1 MLCWSDILRSFSLPV
16 KIRWYKETAEIGVRL
31 FLTALQPNSAKRK
44 EVNSETRFN
53 FQEFV
58 LLTFS
63 HLLLCCTAGGGWAIL
78 RSNAGPDRAGTELTA
93 EQQPACF
100 HQSESC
106 SCRIPPDNLKTLT
119 TPTKVRAFSPSL
131 LSPIFCCI
139 FQIFLFLE
147 AIFSRELFFRSQTAS
162 SMSEAHFD
170 EFEHYNFDQDKAM
183 RSGHSGKWKYLESF
197 HSFWTTNIRV
207 VADKFQTKR
216 TNWYK
221 RV

>member
-1 MLCWSDILRSFSLPV
+1 MFVYFAQHNSYIPL
-16 KIRWYKETAEIGVRL
+16 KE
-31 FLTALQPNSAKRK
+31 

-93 EQQPACF
+93 EQQPASQLPPERVLLLPDPSRQPQNPHNS
-100 HQSESC
+100 HQGKS
-106 SCRIPPDNLKTLT
+106 L
-119 TPTKVRAFSPSL
+119 FSLSSSL
-131 LSPIFCCI
+131 LYFL
-139 FQIFLFLE
+139 FQIILPCLFLE

-197 HSFWTTNIRV
+197 HSF
-207 VADKFQTKR
+207 
-216 TNWYK
+216 
-221 RV
+221 

>member
-1 MLCWSDILRSFSLPV
+1 MFVYFAQHNSYIPL
-16 KIRWYKETAEIGVRL
+16 KE
-31 FLTALQPNSAKRK
+31 

-58 LLTFS
+58 MLTFS

-93 EQQPACF
+93 EQQPASF

-119 TPTKVRAFSPSL
+119 TPTKVGASSL
-131 LSPIFCCI
+131 SLSPLYFFV

-183 RSGHSGKWKYLESF
+183 RSGHSGKWNFLESF
-197 HSFWTTNIRV
+197 HNF
-207 VADKFQTKR
+207 
-216 TNWYK
+216 
-221 RV
+221 